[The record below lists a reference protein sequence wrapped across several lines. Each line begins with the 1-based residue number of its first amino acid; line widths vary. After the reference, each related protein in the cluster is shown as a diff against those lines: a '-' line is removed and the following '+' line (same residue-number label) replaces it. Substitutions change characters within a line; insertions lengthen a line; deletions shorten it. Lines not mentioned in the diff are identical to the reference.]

1 MKKKN
6 IQKLI
11 WVVISLM
18 VTFTMVLWSIG
29 AAYF

>member
-11 WVVISLM
+11 WVVISLI